1 MDVSLHYMVF
11 LIATQGV
18 ARAYDDMHVYQG
30 IVSMAKSKDAS
41 PPSGP
46 PSYLASL
53 LGVWLIGANTVCQK
67 YGSLS
72 NCRILDTTQVH
83 GYYMANINVSLP
95 DVFFFQRSRLPYL
108 RETNAMG
115 VAACKRSW

>member
-1 MDVSLHYMVF
+1 
-11 LIATQGV
+11 
-18 ARAYDDMHVYQG
+18 
-30 IVSMAKSKDAS
+30 MAKSKDAS

-46 PSYLASL
+46 PS
-53 LGVWLIGANTVCQK
+53 
-67 YGSLS
+67 
-72 NCRILDTTQVH
+72 ILDTTQVH
-83 GYYMANINVSLP
+83 GYYMANTNVSLP